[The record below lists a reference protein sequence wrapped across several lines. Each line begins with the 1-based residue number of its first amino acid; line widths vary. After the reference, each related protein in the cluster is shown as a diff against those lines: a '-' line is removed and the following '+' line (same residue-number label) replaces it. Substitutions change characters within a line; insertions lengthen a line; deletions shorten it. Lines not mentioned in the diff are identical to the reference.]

1 MDLKE
6 KYLAIE
12 VPGLDDFP
20 SSKQSLFCGIAKLVY
35 LRMYRDH
42 HGAGLD
48 ELRKELL
55 QELKNHGDDKGTVA
69 MRELISSI

>member
-20 SSKQSLFCGIAKLVY
+20 SSKQSLFCRIANLVY

-42 HGAGLD
+42 QDAALE
-48 ELRKELL
+48 ELRRRLL
-55 QELKNHGDDKGTVA
+55 LDLKDFDGDKNVA
-69 MRELISSI
+69 SLDDLISSI